1 MEEQATYQVSRDEA
15 YVRAE
20 NLLPYPA
27 WVPPDASQVRGLMVK
42 AGLEPRSLGEFVGV
56 SRKEVNR
63 WTLGQ
68 SEMPYACW
76 VLLCQRAG
84 VGYLESWK

>member
-1 MEEQATYQVSRDEA
+1 MEERAPYRVQRDEA

-27 WVPPDASQVRGLMVK
+27 WVPPDASQVRGVMAK
-42 AGLEPRSLGEFVGV
+42 AGLEPRTLAEFVGV

-63 WTLGQ
+63 WTTGQ
-68 SEMPYACW
+68 AVITYACW
-76 VLLCQRAG
+76 VILCQRAA
-84 VGYLESWK
+84 VGYLDRWD